1 MNSYKHPLFVLI
13 TEEHLE
19 IKKMAHDLTSDIELK
34 SKLLEKLRAH
44 HNMEEKALF
53 SQLAKHPQICEG
65 GPMCTYFFDA
75 QITSPPILQAESIT
89 GTPLTVPSELS
100 ELWNNQSPLKI
111 PAGEHL
117 ALQHILNFSS
127 SETLAKNLNLF
138 IQLMESNFQKEEEC
152 LFHVCSRLL
161 EEGELDKIYGIWT
174 KH

>member
-1 MNSYKHPLFVLI
+1 MSLNRHPLFALI
-13 TEEHLE
+13 TEEHRE
-19 IKKMAHDLTSDIELK
+19 IKKIAYDLKSDIELK
-34 SKLLEKLRAH
+34 SKLLEKIRVH
-44 HNMEEKALF
+44 HIMEEKALF

-89 GTPLTVPSELS
+89 GTPITVPPELS

-127 SETLAKNLNLF
+127 SETLVKNLNLF
-138 IQLMESNFQKEEEC
+138 IQMMESNFQKEEEC

-161 EEGELDKIYGIWT
+161 EERELDKIYGIWT
-174 KH
+174 TH